1 MLLTT
6 ANLENYAKNV
16 LGIPYVNF
24 ENIDPKT
31 VKMVLKVLKEAFNR
45 YPLLANSLVT
55 IGNKEYLNNY
65 FNLTY
70 FADYNIWKNNNEI
83 DINFPKF
90 ASFVTLHLYYYQH
103 NNQFLGIGIL
113 PLLEKH
119 NFNEFKQLVLNDKA
133 TIKHREI
140 IEANFWHEIGHM
152 LDFIMG
158 ISNSY
163 GFQKIINNHD
173 IEKEISLYATT
184 SIKETLA
191 EAFAEYIVE
200 VKLNELKDGLI
211 KDIGNYINNTY
222 YIYANN
228 YFLRKQFM
236 IKDKYIIERKRLKW
250 QLLIMNYMPRM
261 F

>member
-6 ANLENYAKNV
+6 ANLENYAKDV

-24 ENIDPKT
+24 KGIDPKT
-31 VKMVLKVLKEAFNR
+31 IKMVLKVLKEAFRR
-45 YPLLANSLVT
+45 YPLLANSLIIV
-55 IGNKEYLNNY
+55 GNKEYLNNY
-65 FNLTY
+65 ANLTY
-70 FADYNIWKNNNEI
+70 YADYNIWKNNKQMLNI
-83 DINFPKF
+83 MYPDF
-90 ASFVTLHLYYYQH
+90 ASFATLHLYYYQH
-103 NNQFLGIGIL
+103 NNQFLGIVIL
-113 PLLEKH
+113 PLLEKY

-158 ISNSY
+158 ISNTY
-163 GFQKIINNHD
+163 EFQKIISNHD

-191 EAFAEYIVE
+191 EAFAEYIIE
-200 VKLNELKDGLI
+200 LQLQKLNDGLI
-211 KDIGNYINNTY
+211 KDIGTLVDKTY
-222 YIYANN
+222 LKYANN

-236 IKDKYIIERKRLKW
+236 IKDKYLVERKRLK
-250 QLLIMNYMPRM
+250 
-261 F
+261 

>member
-31 VKMVLKVLKEAFNR
+31 VKMVLKVLKEAFR
-45 YPLLANSLVT
+45 CYPLLANSLVT

-65 FNLTY
+65 VNLTY
-70 FADYNIWKNNNEI
+70 LADYNIWKNNNEI
-83 DINFPKF
+83 VINCPEF

-140 IEANFWHEIGHM
+140 IEANFWHEVGHM

-163 GFQKIINNHD
+163 EFQKIISNHD

-191 EAFAEYIVE
+191 EGFAEYIAE
-200 VKLNELKDGLI
+200 VKLNELEDGLI
-211 KDIGNYINNTY
+211 KDIGNYINKMY

-228 YFLRKQFM
+228 YFLRKKFM
-236 IKDKYIIERKRLKW
+236 IKDKYIIERKRLK
-250 QLLIMNYMPRM
+250 
-261 F
+261 

>member
-31 VKMVLKVLKEAFNR
+31 IKMVLKVLKEAFR
-45 YPLLANSLVT
+45 CYPLLANSLVT

-65 FNLTY
+65 VNLTY
-70 FADYNIWKNNNEI
+70 LADYNIWKNNNEI
-83 DINFPKF
+83 AINFPEF
-90 ASFVTLHLYYYQH
+90 ASFATLHLYYYQH
-103 NNQFLGIGIL
+103 NSQFLGIGIL
-113 PLLEKH
+113 PLLEKC
-119 NFNEFKQLVLNDKA
+119 NFAEFKQLFLNNKA
-133 TIKHREI
+133 TIKHRDI
-140 IEANFWHEIGHM
+140 IETNFWHEVGHM

-163 GFQKIINNHD
+163 EFQKIISNHD

-184 SIKETLA
+184 SLKETLA
-191 EAFAEYIVE
+191 EGFAEYIAE
-200 VKLNELKDGLI
+200 VKLNELEDGLI
-211 KDIGNYINNTY
+211 KDIGNYINKMY

-228 YFLRKQFM
+228 YFLRKKFM
-236 IKDKYIIERKRLKW
+236 IKDKYIIERKRLK
-250 QLLIMNYMPRM
+250 
-261 F
+261 